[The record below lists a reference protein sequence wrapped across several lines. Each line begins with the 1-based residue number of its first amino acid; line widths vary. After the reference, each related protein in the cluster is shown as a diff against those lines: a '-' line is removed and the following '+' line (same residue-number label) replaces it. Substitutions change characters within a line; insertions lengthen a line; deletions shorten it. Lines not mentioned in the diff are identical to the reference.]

1 MSRFRIDD
9 EPSLYDELGAAKLVE
24 LSTAFYTRVYA
35 DPDPAWRALFPD
47 DMASA
52 IQNQYE
58 FFIQRLGGPPLY
70 TQRKGHPALRARH
83 ARFPITREFA
93 AKWIGHMNA
102 ALDDVG
108 IDGDQSARLLEFF
121 TDTAFFLQN
130 VADDGS
136 RIY

>member
-1 MSRFRIDD
+1 MSRFRID
-9 EPSLYDELGAAKLVE
+9 ETSLYDELGAAKIVE

-35 DPDPAWRALFPD
+35 DPDPQWRGLFPD
-47 DMASA
+47 DMQSA

-83 ARFPITREFA
+83 ARFHIPKEFA
-93 AKWIGHMNA
+93 ARWVRYMSA

-108 IDGDQSARLLEFF
+108 IGGDTADKLMEFF

-130 VADDGS
+130 VGDEGQ
-136 RIY
+136 RLY